1 LRIRKWIIGVC
12 FICLSYKVV
21 AQQDSTKNKQK
32 KVTIGLE
39 IVIDSLRQQDIINIL
54 KDLFNSNIAKTD
66 TLKLSKTQFSL
77 IPAIG
82 YSLSTGFAF
91 DLTANVAFFTNKNHK
106 DNFSVIDAELV
117 YDTQNQKIFASR
129 SEIWFGENNFKFTT
143 DLRAEQYPVNTY
155 GLGTTANIPNTLDYN
170 HIRVYSTI
178 YKKINGAFYFG
189 VGYNYDSH
197 FDIHQDG
204 NADKSVSQ
212 FTQYGFSPAS
222 ISSGYSLTLL
232 FDNRRNHI
240 NPLNGGYGSLS
251 YRDNLTLL
259 GSDSHWQSFSLDLR
273 KYYRLSSVTNNVLA
287 FWALCEFTT
296 GNVPY
301 LDLPSTATDTYHNSG
316 RGYAAQRFRGKNE
329 LYLEAE
335 YRFRLTRNGL
345 IGGVLFTNAESFS
358 EFRTN
363 QFVKIAPAAGAGLR
377 IKINKQSNTNVGF
390 DYAYGI
396 NNSRG
401 LFVNLGEYF

>member
-1 LRIRKWIIGVC
+1 MKISKWIIGAV
-12 FICLSYKVV
+12 FIFLSLKGF
-21 AQQDSTKNKQK
+21 AQQDSLKSKQK
-32 KVTIGLE
+32 KTTIGLE
-39 IVIDSLRQQDIINIL
+39 IVIDSLSQQDIINVL
-54 KDLFNSNIAKTD
+54 RDLFNSNIAKKD

-91 DLTANVAFFTNKNHK
+91 DLTANVAFFTQKDHK
-106 DNFSVIDAELV
+106 DNFSVIDGELV
-117 YDTQNQKIFASR
+117 YDTQNQKIFASH
-129 SEIWFGENNFKFTT
+129 SEIWFGGNNFKFTS

-155 GLGTTANIPNTLDYN
+155 GLGTTANIPNTLNYN
-170 HIRVYSTI
+170 HVRVYSTI
-178 YKKINGAFYFG
+178 YKKITGAFYFG
-189 VGYNYDSH
+189 LGYNYDNH
-197 FDIHQDG
+197 FDIMQEG

-212 FTQYGFSPAS
+212 YTQYGFSRQS
-222 ISSGYSLTLL
+222 TSSGYSVTLL

-240 NPLNGGYGSLS
+240 NPLNGGYASLS
-251 YRDNLTLL
+251 YRDNLTFL
-259 GSDSHWQSFSLDLR
+259 GSDSHWQSLSLDLR
-273 KYYRLSSVTNNVLA
+273 KYYKLSSVTNNVIA
-287 FWALCEFTT
+287 FWGLCQFTT

-316 RGYAAQRFRGKNE
+316 RGYTAQRFRGKNE

-345 IGGVLFTNAESFS
+345 IGGVLFSNAESFS
-358 EFRTN
+358 EFKTN
-363 QFVKIAPAAGAGLR
+363 QFIKIAPAAGAGLR
-377 IKINKQSNTNVGF
+377 VKINKRSNTNVGF

-401 LFVNLGEYF
+401 LFVSLGEYF